1 VTFRKSD
8 ALREIAGAVP
18 LDRLLVETDA
28 PYLAPG
34 RYRGKRNEPAF
45 VVETA
50 SELARVKGIPLAELS
65 KHTTDNFFRLY
76 AKVPRTVL
84 AP

>member
-1 VTFRKSD
+1 MPCATSP
-8 ALREIAGAVP
+8 EAVP

-34 RYRGKRNEPAF
+34 KYRGQRNEPAY

-50 SELARVKGIPLAELS
+50 TELARVKGLSPDRLAEA
-65 KHTTDNFFRLY
+65 TTENFFRLY
-76 AKVPRTVL
+76 NKTPR
-84 AP
+84 AAIAA